1 MVMHSLGQEEEA
13 LALLNSAF
21 DNISQIIGGEVVAQ
35 AAAWMGQTDLAFAA
49 LETRYGEE
57 NYQHFFLTWSDP
69 MYDSLRDDPRWQV
82 LLGKVNMTAEQRAA
96 ITYNPVLPD

>member
-1 MVMHSLGQEEEA
+1 
-13 LALLNSAF
+13 
-21 DNISQIIGGEVVAQ
+21 
-35 AAAWMGQTDLAFAA
+35 
-49 LETRYGEE
+49 
-57 NYQHFFLTWSDP
+57 

>member
-49 LETRYGEE
+49 LETRYGHVR
-57 NYQHFFLTWSDP
+57 QPSRRPALA
-69 MYDSLRDDPRWQV
+69 
-82 LLGKVNMTAEQRAA
+82 GAA
-96 ITYNPVLPD
+96 G